1 MGVHAE
7 RGMSAP
13 PEVVFNTATDPDRA
27 AAWLPP
33 TLRADGQCRP
43 ERSDGEM
50 RAVWTSSA
58 APDWS
63 AELVVHP
70 ENAGG
75 SRVRLAL
82 DAGPERRHLDGLAD
96 ETLDSLAREVAENLT
111 AG

>member
-1 MGVHAE
+1 MAHAE

-33 TLRADGQCRP
+33 FLRADGAPTP
-43 ERSDGEM
+43 EIRGEEL
-50 RAVWTSSA
+50 RARWRIASPTELT
-58 APDWS
+58 
-63 AELVVHP
+63 AEIRVDP

-75 SRVRLAL
+75 ARIRFDLSGGSGGQDTDRLA
-82 DAGPERRHLDGLAD
+82 AEA
-96 ETLDSLAREVAENLT
+96 LDSLAREVADNLQ